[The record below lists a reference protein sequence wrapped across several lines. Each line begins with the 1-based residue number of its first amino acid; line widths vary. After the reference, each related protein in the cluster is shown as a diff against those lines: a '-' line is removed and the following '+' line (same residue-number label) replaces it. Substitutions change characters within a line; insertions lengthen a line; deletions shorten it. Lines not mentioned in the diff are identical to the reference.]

1 MVLDRSKAFDS
12 IDPGALLAGLRRF
25 GLPEHVLGVIA
36 AIYSS
41 REFQVRD
48 CGSESTSREQRAGIS
63 QGCPLSPFLFVMIMT
78 VLMKDAA
85 DALPPEDQERLRRG
99 TLSEILYAD
108 DTLLLSVSAK
118 SLERFLVAVSNAGA
132 SYGLELHWGKLQ
144 LINVRCHDPV
154 RRPDLSRI
162 EPQQSLLYL
171 GSVVAAD
178 GRISNELARRLGF
191 ANSEFRKLSRLWR
204 HSRLGRTRKVE
215 IFNAVVVSILMYGLA
230 SAWLLKSDQRKL
242 DGFQCRCLR
251 TIWGILPSFISRV
264 SNEKI
269 LKMTMQTRL
278 TAILQKQQLTLY
290 GKVARLPVGHPVRE
304 STFVGGSLRPA
315 VDMFTR
321 RIGRPRFEWAPEVAR
336 MAARMKDLP
345 TA

>member
-1 MVLDRSKAFDS
+1 LESVQWRARPASLSDKPALGAELPVSMDLFTCEEVRAVIRKLKLGKAADPDGIAAEYLKALLGSSLALQPITDFFNECFQTQSVPSRWHHARVTAIHKKGRTDMCENYRPISILNIWYKVYAALIHKRLVDAGAEDRLSHTQFGFRSGRSTLDAIFLLRRKVELASAQRNGQLFAMALDWSKAFDS

-48 CGSESTSREQRAGIS
+48 CGSESTSRQQRAGIS

-78 VLMKDAA
+78 VLKRDAA

-144 LINVRCHDPV
+144 LINVRCHDEV
-154 RRPDLSRI
+154 RRPGLSRI
-162 EPQQSLLYL
+162 KP
-171 GSVVAAD
+171 
-178 GRISNELARRLGF
+178 
-191 ANSEFRKLSRLWR
+191 
-204 HSRLGRTRKVE
+204 
-215 IFNAVVVSILMYGLA
+215 
-230 SAWLLKSDQRKL
+230 
-242 DGFQCRCLR
+242 
-251 TIWGILPSFISRV
+251 
-264 SNEKI
+264 
-269 LKMTMQTRL
+269 
-278 TAILQKQQLTLY
+278 
-290 GKVARLPVGHPVRE
+290 
-304 STFVGGSLRPA
+304 
-315 VDMFTR
+315 
-321 RIGRPRFEWAPEVAR
+321 
-336 MAARMKDLP
+336 
-345 TA
+345 